1 MKKSFTKLLALIVS
15 VLLAAPVCA
24 QENAD
29 SPFSAQALAEAAMK
43 APEATANVEIP
54 EAESKDDEEEDE
66 EDENKWNWEFTV
78 QSGFWANQ
86 WGATGGVQE
95 YGVAGGWEHFGQGG
109 NSSTGINI
117 DNTGFQLYELYAAGS
132 RKYKLNCD
140 WNFLVQADFL
150 YGTDARLY
158 QSGNRFDYMALS
170 KGQYGFA
177 IPQLY
182 AGIGTDTFNVI
193 VGKFTCPVDNPGDAF
208 FVSTSYNPW
217 AYTHMGALATWD
229 PCDAVSFSCGWMQG
243 WDEAFDPD
251 SDSSL
256 AWFGIGRQLTQAIK
270 LSYMMYAG
278 NMQGYENTY
287 SHCIVLE
294 TKLSDKLTYYLE
306 YDFVSLFNGDD
317 PNTKLWGLNN
327 SFIYEINEK
336 VQAGLRVEY
345 QEELV
350 EDEVV
355 GRFEMTLGYS
365 ISPFKDC
372 KPRHKRS
379 CLSSCRLKSG
389 ELVIRPEL
397 RYDNWSGADGFNNET
412 KSYQF
417 SGGIALDYSF

>member
-24 QENAD
+24 QEDVN
-29 SPFSAQALAEAAMK
+29 SSFSAQALAQAAMT
-43 APEATANVEIP
+43 APEAVADVELP
-54 EAESKDDEEEDE
+54 EEEEEDE
-66 EDENKWNWEFTV
+66 DKWNWEFTV

-95 YGVAGGWEHFGQGG
+95 YGVAGGWDSFGEGG
-109 NSSTGINI
+109 NSPNYLNV
-117 DNTGFQLYELYAAGS
+117 DNTGFHLYELYAAGS
-132 RKYKLNCD
+132 REYRLNSD
-140 WNFLVQADFL
+140 WKFLVQADFL

-177 IPQLY
+177 LPQLY

-193 VGKFTCPVDNPGDAF
+193 VGKFACPVDNPGDAF
-208 FVSTSYNPW
+208 FFSTSYNPW
-217 AYTHMGALATWD
+217 PYTHMGALATWEPRED
-229 PCDAVSFSCGWMQG
+229 VSFSCGWMQG
-243 WDEAFDPD
+243 WDEAIDPD

-256 AWFGIGRQLTQAIK
+256 IWFGIGKQLTRAIK

-278 NMQGYENTY
+278 NMLGYENTY
-287 SHCIVLE
+287 SHCIILE
-294 TKLSDKLTYYLE
+294 TKLSDKLTCYLE
-306 YDFVSLFNGDD
+306 YDFMGLFNGNDE
-317 PNTKLWGLNN
+317 NLKQWGLNN

-336 VQAGLRVEY
+336 VQAGLRIEY

-350 EDEVV
+350 ENQVV
-355 GRFEMTLGYS
+355 SRSEITLGLS

-372 KPRHKRS
+372 TPRHKRS
-379 CLSSCRLKSG
+379 CLSACRVMSG

-397 RYDNWSGADGFNNET
+397 RYDNWSGDNGFNDCT
-412 KSYQF
+412 KPYQF
-417 SGGIALDYSF
+417 SGGVALDYTF

>member
-15 VLLAAPVCA
+15 ALLALPVCA

-29 SPFSAQALAEAAMK
+29 SSFSAQALAEAAMK
-43 APEATANVEIP
+43 APETVADVELP
-54 EAESKDDEEEDE
+54 EEEEED
-66 EDENKWNWEFTV
+66 DNKWNWEFNV
-78 QSGFWANQ
+78 LGGFWANQ

-95 YGVAGGWEHFGQGG
+95 YGVAGGWDYFGEGG
-109 NSSTGINI
+109 NSAIGLNI

-132 RKYKLNCD
+132 REYKLDSD
-140 WNFLVQADFL
+140 WKFLVQADFL

-170 KGQYGFA
+170 KGQYGLA

-182 AGIGTDTFNVI
+182 AGIGTDKFNVI
-193 VGKFTCPVDNPGDAF
+193 VGKFACPVDNPGDAF

-217 AYTHMGALATWD
+217 AYTHMGALATWE
-229 PCDAVSFSCGWMQG
+229 PCDGVSISGGWMQG

-256 AWFGIGRQLTQAIK
+256 IWFGAGKQLTKAIK

-278 NMQGYENTY
+278 NMLGYENTY

-306 YDFVSLFNGDD
+306 YDFMSLVNGVDGV
-317 PNTKLWGLNN
+317 PNSKLWGLNN
-327 SFIYEINEK
+327 CFVYEINEK
-336 VQAGLRVEY
+336 VQAGIRFEY
-345 QEELV
+345 QEELAA
-350 EDEVV
+350 DEVI

-365 ISPFKDC
+365 IKPFKDC

-379 CLSSCRLKSG
+379 CLSTCRVMSG
-389 ELVIRPEL
+389 ELVIRPEI
-397 RYDNWSGADGFNNET
+397 RYDSWNGMNVFNDST
-412 KSYQF
+412 KPYQF
-417 SGGIALDYSF
+417 SGGVMLDYTF